1 MNPPLLQ
8 VSGLAKTYGE
18 VCVVDQLDL
27 TLESGMVLGLLG
39 PNGAGKTTTLRM
51 LYGFIDPTAG
61 RIEYEG
67 RDFRKHRTEIKRW
80 IGVCTQHDSLDEDF
94 SILQNLEMHACY
106 FRPRIPNLR
115 ERITELVELFELQ
128 EYRFHSPRQL
138 SGGYRRRLMIARSVI
153 HHPQVLFLDEPTTG
167 LDPKAR
173 MELWELIDRMRSE
186 GMGVILTTHYMDEA
200 ERLSDQLVML
210 LKGRSVSRGTPA
222 SVLGEML
229 GEHVVAV
236 PPDQPQDEVQ
246 AWAKRHGLG
255 TPMSILG
262 EQHLPLTGEQL
273 AAFSEKF
280 PNLRFQVRP
289 PNLDDLFFRLS
300 LPVEQKEVA

>member
-1 MNPPLLQ
+1 MTTSLLH
-8 VSGLAKTYGE
+8 VSGLAKSYGE
-18 VCVVDQLDL
+18 VRVVDRLDL
-27 TLESGMVLGLLG
+27 TLEPGMVLGLLG

-51 LYGFIDPTAG
+51 LYGFIDPTEG

-67 RDFRKHRTEIKRW
+67 KDFRKHRTESKRW

-94 SILQNLEMHACY
+94 SIVQNLEMHACY
-106 FRPRIPNLR
+106 FRPRLTNLQ
-115 ERITELVELFELQ
+115 ERIDELVKVFGLQ
-128 EYRFHSPRQL
+128 EYRNHSPRQL

-153 HHPQVLFLDEPTTG
+153 HHPRVLFLDEPTTG

-173 MELWELIDRMRSE
+173 MELWELIDGMRSE

-200 ERLSDQLVML
+200 ERLSDQLVVL
-210 LKGRSVSRGTPA
+210 SKGSSVARGTPA
-222 SVLGEML
+222 AVLGEML

-236 PPDQPQDEVQ
+236 PLDQPQEPVR
-246 AWAKRHGLG
+246 AWAKRHGLD

-262 EQHLPLTGEQL
+262 ELHLPLSGEQL

-280 PNLRFQVRP
+280 PDLRFQVRP

-300 LPVEQKEVA
+300 LPVEAQEAA

>member
-8 VSGLAKTYGE
+8 ASGLAKTYGE
-18 VCVVDQLDL
+18 VRVVDQLDL

-115 ERITELVELFELQ
+115 ERIAELVELFELQ

-173 MELWELIDRMRSE
+173 MELWELIDGMRSE
-186 GMGVILTTHYMDEA
+186 GMGVILTTHYMT
-200 ERLSDQLVML
+200 RQN
-210 LKGRSVSRGTPA
+210 G
-222 SVLGEML
+222 
-229 GEHVVAV
+229 
-236 PPDQPQDEVQ
+236 
-246 AWAKRHGLG
+246 
-255 TPMSILG
+255 
-262 EQHLPLTGEQL
+262 
-273 AAFSEKF
+273 AAISW
-280 PNLRFQVRP
+280 
-289 PNLDDLFFRLS
+289 
-300 LPVEQKEVA
+300 